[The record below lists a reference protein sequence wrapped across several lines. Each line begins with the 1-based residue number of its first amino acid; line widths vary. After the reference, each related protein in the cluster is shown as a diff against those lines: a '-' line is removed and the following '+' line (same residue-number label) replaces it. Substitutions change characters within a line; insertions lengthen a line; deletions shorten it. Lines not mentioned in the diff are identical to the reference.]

1 MQLERDN
8 TGSFIC
14 FSVVEPY
21 CLLTDTQLPSPLRL
35 LLLLF
40 HDPLSPL
47 DEHYFATLLAV
58 LGREAETECSGWG
71 VAAQDW
77 SKGGAHPKSFT

>member
-1 MQLERDN
+1 MWLAGPRL
-8 TGSFIC
+8 
-14 FSVVEPY
+14 
-21 CLLTDTQLPSPLRL
+21 LLTVAHLPSPPPL

-40 HDPLSPL
+40 HNPVSLP

-58 LGREAETECSGWG
+58 LGREPETECGGWG